1 MKGTLARPKKRP
13 SPVSRTGRSSRT
25 ELGGVLRKI
34 RADIV
39 ASGAPLLDWDALD
52 REIAERRGD
61 KNGESHR

>member
-13 SPVSRTGRSSRT
+13 SPASRTRRSSRT

-39 ASGAPLLDWDALD
+39 SSGVPLLDWDALD